1 MVPARWRERL
11 GTRALAERDCGSLLF
26 FFSSRR
32 RHTRCLSDWSSDV
45 ALRSLAFGRR
55 IPQCLAAPSTFFF
68 LRLQR
73 MKLLPPEFARGKR
86 GWFPWV
92 RSAHGHANRVR
103 KSCRA
108 K

>member
-1 MVPARWRERL
+1 NRIVHPVGFIAEAANQARL
-11 GTRALAERDCGSLLF
+11 ALLLAFGRRIPQCLAAPSTF
-26 FFSSRR
+26 FF
-32 RHTRCLSDWSSDV
+32 
-45 ALRSLAFGRR
+45 LRLQRSFGRR

-86 GWFPWV
+86 GWFPWI